1 MTVDLRTSWCARW
14 AFERG
19 LAAIY
24 LVAYL
29 VAVNQFVPLVGQHGL
44 LPAARFVEQVPMR
57 LSPSIFFW
65 FPSDAAFLACAW
77 LGVTMSLLA
86 LSGVPER
93 LGAMPA
99 AAVWASLYV
108 LYLSFINVGQTFYS
122 FAWESLLVCRGNDA
136 EECED
141 SDDLNGLGR
150 PETKGRSC
158 CGCNGRIF
166 ALSEDGVT
174 FVIQAGPEYRLL
186 GKNSLDR

>member
-1 MTVDLRTSWCARW
+1 
-14 AFERG
+14 
-19 LAAIY
+19 
-24 LVAYL
+24 LVAFL

-77 LGVTMSLLA
+77 LGVTLSLLA

-93 LGAMPA
+93 VGAMPA

-122 FAWESLLVCRGNDA
+122 FAWESLLV
-136 EECED
+136 E
-141 SDDLNGLGR
+141 LGFF
-150 PETKGRSC
+150 TIFAGGRSRAWTSSSKRSRC
-158 CGCNGRIF
+158 RSPSVGTCTSCREPCSTAASGSTHR
-166 ALSEDGVT
+166 A
-174 FVIQAGPEYRLL
+174 A
-186 GKNSLDR
+186 SLR